1 MSDNYYQNNDSYSNN
16 QSSTNKYSLK
26 ENQLDNAHY
35 GETSQYNPYGQSTQS
50 NSYYN
55 QYAQTSQSG
64 YQNSPYG
71 SFQNDYYSAQQK
83 TILNGGYSREA
94 SETAVREV
102 LTNAYLYM
110 FLGLLVTGII
120 AAFIA
125 TRIFE
130 NGLTPTTAKIF
141 IAALV
146 MEFPVV
152 IFAHIAMKKNNVT
165 LSYVLFFLYSAI
177 NGISFSGVLLIYR
190 PQSVVSV
197 FFICAA
203 VFGIMTAFGALTKM
217 DLSGIHS
224 ILVAGLIG
232 LLIACL
238 VNMFLKSEG
247 LDYIIT
253 IVGVVVFTGLMATDT
268 QKIKD
273 SVSIHPNY
281 SPAVLGLFGALQLY
295 LDFLNLFLNLL
306 RLLGKRR

>member
-120 AAFIA
+120 AAFMA
-125 TRIFE
+125 TKILGEGYF
-130 NGLTPTTAKIF
+130 NVTAF
-141 IAALV
+141 MVALI
-146 MEFPVV
+146 MEIPVV
-152 IFAHIAMKKNNVT
+152 IAANVAMKKNNVT
-165 LSYVLFFLYSAI
+165 LSYILFFLYSAL
-177 NGISFSGVLLIYR
+177 NGMTLSVVLVAYTT
-190 PQSVVSV
+190 QSVVSV

-224 ILVAGLIG
+224 ILMAGLFG
-232 LLIACL
+232 LVIACL
-238 VNMFLKSEG
+238 VNLFLKSAG
-247 LDYIIT
+247 LDYIVS

-268 QKIKD
+268 QKIKN

-295 LDFLNLFLNLL
+295 LDFLNLFLKLL